1 MTIGWEK
8 VPTYEEVL
16 KTVDKDFKVKLPD
29 RTALSFYDSFAMG
42 QFREMQQQIA
52 NAQQATDA
60 GRDHATT
67 QAASEEDTQDY
78 GAIWLGTD

>member
-1 MTIGWEK
+1 MTIPWTK
-8 VPTYEEVL
+8 RPTHEEVL

-52 NAQQATDA
+52 NSQQATDA
-60 GRDHATT
+60 GRDHAMT
-67 QAASEEDTQDY
+67 QAAEEQDTTRA
-78 GAIWLGTD
+78 AI